1 MRALVRGVAALLGVA
16 SLVVGVWALTR
27 PDSFSSAVAFPPHE
41 HFVHD
46 VGAFQLGIGATLL
59 LALIWADAL
68 AVALAGYVVG
78 GVAHT
83 VSHVIDADLGGS
95 AAQTWA
101 VGLTAVLALAALV
114 VRLRQL
120 GWVVG
125 YVDPTPAPEWAPLL
139 RQKTVVLTTY
149 KRDGSAVPT
158 AVSVAV
164 VGERAYVRSFE
175 KAWKTRRLRN
185 NPRVTVAPSTT
196 LGKPTGAAVEAEARR
211 LTGAEYRA
219 ASRALSRKH
228 PMLHGVLVP
237 LMHRLGRA
245 RTGRTVHFELT
256 LATTGHPITTATAQ
270 RPRRRSA
277 AASSDLHG

>member
-1 MRALVRGVAALLGVA
+1 MRSMVRVVAALLGAA
-16 SLVVGVWALTR
+16 SVVVGVWALTR
-27 PDSFSSAVAFPPHE
+27 PHSFSEAVNFPPHE

-68 AVALAGYVVG
+68 AVALAGYLVG
-78 GVAHT
+78 AAAHT

-101 VGLTAVLALAALV
+101 VGLSAVLALAALV
-114 VRLRQL
+114 ARLRQL

-125 YVDPTPAPEWAPLL
+125 YVDPAPAPAWALL
-139 RQKTVVLTTY
+139 VRQKTVVLTTY
-149 KRDGSAVPT
+149 KRDGTAVPT

-164 VGERAYVRSFE
+164 AGERAYVRSFE
-175 KAWKTRRLRN
+175 KAWKTRRIGN
-185 NPRVTVAPSTT
+185 NPRVTVAPSTA
-196 LGKPTGAAVEAEARR
+196 LGKPTGAAVEAVARR

-219 ASRALSRKH
+219 ASRALIRKH
-228 PMLHGVLVP
+228 PVLHGVLVP
-237 LMHRLGRA
+237 LTHRLGRA

-256 LATTGHPITTATAQ
+256 PA
-270 RPRRRSA
+270 RRRGEA
-277 AASSDLHG
+277 PEVDRPMATHV